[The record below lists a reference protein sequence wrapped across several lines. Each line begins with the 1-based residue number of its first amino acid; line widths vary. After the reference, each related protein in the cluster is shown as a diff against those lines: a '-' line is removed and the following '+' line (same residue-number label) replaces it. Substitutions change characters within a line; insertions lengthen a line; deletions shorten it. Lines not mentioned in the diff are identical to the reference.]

1 LLSQGKTATASS
13 FQAGN
18 EVAKGNDGSLTTRWT
33 ASSATFPQ
41 WWMVD
46 LGSSYSLSRVD
57 INWYSSASRS
67 YKYKIEVST
76 DNINFTTV
84 VDKTGNTA
92 MGDTSDSF
100 SATGRYV
107 RITVT
112 GASAGWASAYEFKV
126 YGN

>member
-1 LLSQGKTATASS
+1 MTATASS
-13 FQAGN
+13 YQAGN
-18 EVAKGNDGSLTTRWT
+18 EVAKGNDGNTGTRWT
-33 ASSATFPQ
+33 ASSASFPQ
-41 WWMVD
+41 WWKVD
-46 LGSSYSLSRVD
+46 LSVGYSLSRVD
-57 INWYSSASRS
+57 INWYNASSRS
-67 YKYKIEVST
+67 YKYRIEVST
-76 DNINFTTV
+76 DNVNFTTV

-92 MGDTSDSF
+92 TGNTSDSF